1 MLSALDTVIAFAV
14 IMTVLSLMITIL
26 VQMTSAAFSLR
37 GQEPG

>member
-26 VQMTSAAFSLR
+26 VQMASAAFALR
-37 GQEPG
+37 RQKPG